1 MFDLP
6 KLSPENYVE
15 LDVLLRLAL
24 VREANHAVALHQVG
38 LWNSLSRVIENVERI
53 VRLASTLGMRS
64 VERSL
69 DHVEGYREV
78 WLSVE
83 RERLGTDVGL
93 DG

>member
-6 KLSPENYVE
+6 NLSPEHHAE
-15 LDVLLRLAL
+15 LDLQLRLAL
-24 VREANHAVALHQVG
+24 IREAKQAVALHQVG
-38 LWNSLSRVIENVERI
+38 LWDSVTSVVENVERI
-53 VRLASTLGMRS
+53 VRLASTLGLRS
-64 VERSL
+64 ESSL